1 MGGAR
6 AVKGRRKLDDGCG
19 GHTEGR
25 SPSETE
31 KMSFGCTEGYGLLR
45 DVKEVVDRRGS
56 LGQLGNRRLS
66 LLQTEHDGSYEPC
79 RLNAPDDDGWHQHRM
94 RTSPPSGIRTVGL
107 FVKSPASC
115 DAFCC

>member
-6 AVKGRRKLDDGCG
+6 AVKGRRKLGDGCG

-45 DVKEVVDRRGS
+45 DVKEVVEIGRA
-56 LGQLGNRRLS
+56 
-66 LLQTEHDGSYEPC
+66 H
-79 RLNAPDDDGWHQHRM
+79 
-94 RTSPPSGIRTVGL
+94 V
-107 FVKSPASC
+107 
-115 DAFCC
+115 